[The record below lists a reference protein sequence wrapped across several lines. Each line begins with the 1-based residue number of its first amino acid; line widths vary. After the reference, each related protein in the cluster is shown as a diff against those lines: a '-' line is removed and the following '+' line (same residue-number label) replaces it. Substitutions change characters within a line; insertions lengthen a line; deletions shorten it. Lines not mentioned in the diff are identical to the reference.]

1 MGGEVVSDSAA
12 RGERAAAPGV
22 IVLGP
27 GEGRT
32 IPASDVITLK
42 ATGEQTGGSIGFLEA
57 TTPPGAGPPRHIHHG
72 ADELFYVL
80 EGQFQFL
87 AGERVASAPPGT
99 FVFIPRGTVHAAKNV
114 GTEPGRLLAAFI
126 PGGVEGSFEAFAQ
139 LPPEQGGDP
148 DRAARVRAVAE
159 QYESEF
165 VGPPL

>member
-1 MGGEVVSDSAA
+1 MSDPAA
-12 RGERAAAPGV
+12 GRERASAPGV

-32 IPASDVITLK
+32 IPGPEAITLK
-42 ATGEQTGGSIGFLEA
+42 ATGEETGGSIGFLEG
-57 TTPPGAGPPRHIHHG
+57 TTSPGAGPARHIHHG

-87 AGERVASAPPGT
+87 AGEQLVSAPTGT
-99 FVFIPRGTVHAAKNV
+99 FIFIPRGTVHAAKNV
-114 GTEPGRLLAAFI
+114 GTEPGRVLAAFI
-126 PGGVEGSFEAFAQ
+126 PGGTEASFEAFAR
-139 LPPEQGGDP
+139 LGTEQGAHT

-159 QYESEF
+159 RYESEF